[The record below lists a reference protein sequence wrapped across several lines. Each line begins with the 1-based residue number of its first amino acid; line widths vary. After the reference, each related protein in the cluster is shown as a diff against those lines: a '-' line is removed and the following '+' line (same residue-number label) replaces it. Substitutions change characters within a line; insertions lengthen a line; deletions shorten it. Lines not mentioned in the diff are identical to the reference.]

1 MSHIWGETKEHVE
14 GNTFVIEFDS
24 NYITSLRMQT
34 TGSFDMIA
42 QDDAMR
48 HCGKINIIIYIIL
61 FYSRVNILKT

>member
-1 MSHIWGETKEHVE
+1 MWNGMKEHVE

-61 FYSRVNILKT
+61 FNIRVNIRES

>member
-1 MSHIWGETKEHVE
+1 
-14 GNTFVIEFDS
+14 
-24 NYITSLRMQT
+24 MQT

-61 FYSRVNILKT
+61 FYSRVNILKS

>member
-1 MSHIWGETKEHVE
+1 MIQYPKRNKEHVE

-24 NYITSLRMQT
+24 NYIPSLRMQT

-48 HCGKINIIIYIIL
+48 HCGKINCYFDFIL
-61 FYSRVNILKT
+61 V

>member
-1 MSHIWGETKEHVE
+1 MNISQFSNGIKEHVE

-24 NYITSLRMQT
+24 NYIPSLRMQT

-48 HCGKINIIIYIIL
+48 HCGKIH
-61 FYSRVNILKT
+61 